1 MWTLIL
7 VLLIGSSLQGTTTV
21 VVPVRYGTR
30 ELCEKAHSQM
40 STNADSWVRHTVY
53 YCVPSDS
60 QVK

>member
-7 VLLIGSSLQGTTTV
+7 VLMVGSSLQGTTAV
-21 VVPVRYGTR
+21 VVPTRYATQ
-30 ELCEKAHSQM
+30 ELCEKAFSQM
-40 STNADSWVRHTVY
+40 STNAGSGIKQTAY